1 MKRSRFRVL
10 KLGERIGDD
19 LTVLGILDKRRRHP
33 VYIAWNHR
41 AWCPMACK
49 AFRSLRKARREAE
62 FLSAFSHPNI
72 VRLLGVGTPAHLL
85 TEFLEGPTLSQLLD
99 TKPQEWLGVAD
110 AVRVA
115 MHLGSALAHVHDR
128 GFLHLDVKPSN
139 IIIAH
144 GRPVLF
150 DFGCA
155 RRQDQARPPYP
166 AGTEGYIAPEEY
178 LHRTSTSAA
187 DVYGLGV
194 TLYEMLVGDMP
205 FPVATSRNPHP
216 GLRRLPDPIRPLRP
230 AVPAALEQL
239 VMRCLARDPADR
251 PTLAMLLPAL
261 HEFTR
266 SGPRMWPEN
275 FEPDFAPRRQRPSA
289 RAGRT
294 RRQGGRAAGIPAR
307 TSRVAA

>member
-1 MKRSRFRVL
+1 MKRLRFRVL
-10 KLGERIGDD
+10 KVGERIGDQ
-19 LTVLGILDKRRRHP
+19 LTVLGLLDKRRRHP
-33 VYIAWNHR
+33 VYIVWHDR

-62 FLSAFSHPNI
+62 FLSALCHPNI
-72 VRLLGVGTPAHLL
+72 VRLLGVGKPAHLL

-99 TKPQEWLGVAD
+99 SKPRQWLSVAD
-110 AVRVA
+110 SVRVA
-115 MHLGSALAHVHDR
+115 IHLGSALAHVHDR
-128 GFLHLDVKPSN
+128 GLLHLDVKPSN
-139 IIIAH
+139 VIIAH

-150 DFGCA
+150 DFGSA
-155 RRQDQARPPYP
+155 RRQDEERPPYP

-178 LHRTSTSAA
+178 LRRKVTPAA
-187 DVYGLGV
+187 DVYALGV
-194 TLYEMLVGDMP
+194 TLYEMLLGDMP

-230 AVPAALEQL
+230 AVPMALEQL

-251 PTLAMLLPAL
+251 PTLATLLPAL

-275 FEPDFAPRRQRPSA
+275 FQPNFASRRHRSSAPAGRNHKQADPRRGYKVRVSE
-289 RAGRT
+289 
-294 RRQGGRAAGIPAR
+294 AAA
-307 TSRVAA
+307 